1 MAQRA
6 RRDTRPTPAHGRRP
20 TRLAPVLWPALT
32 VLLTAAVLGA
42 PGDRPG
48 IFLEGADIP
57 RARALALDAAL
68 IKGWQVTASGRAH
81 VVFETALEQPAAS
94 GPPGALPPERTT
106 LRIRADFIATPAGV
120 NTYLYAEEVWWPDTE
135 REWVGDVTQRYRG
148 NLLNALSSLE
158 RQWAD
163 YAARQRAAGRLPSA
177 PMPAQD
183 GDEPPRVRVEPA
195 APDLPPAPT
204 TPAAAAPPAP
214 APGAVDIDVGTWAY
228 YAEALAMERGCT
240 LGDLG
245 AELLSADGAGELH
258 RVHCDDGSTLEVRC
272 DRNGC
277 ALLR

>member
-1 MAQRA
+1 M
-6 RRDTRPTPAHGRRP
+6 
-20 TRLAPVLWPALT
+20 
-32 VLLTAAVLGA
+32 LLTAAVLGA

-68 IKGWQVTASGRAH
+68 VKGWQVTESGRAH
-81 VVFETALEQPAAS
+81 VVFETALEQPASS

-135 REWVGDVTQRYRG
+135 REWIGDVTQRYRG
-148 NLLNALSSLE
+148 NLMNALSSLE

-163 YAARQRAAGRLPSA
+163 YARHQRDAGRLPGA
-177 PMPAQD
+177 LLPAQIA
-183 GDEPPRVRVEPA
+183 DETARVRVEPA
-195 APDLPPAPT
+195 APDLPPAQASPE
-204 TPAAAAPPAP
+204 AAAPAAP
-214 APGAVDIDVGTWAY
+214 AQGPVDIDVGTWAY

-258 RVHCDDGSTLEVRC
+258 RVHCDDGSTLQIRC

-277 ALLR
+277 TLLR